1 MTMVESVLQVYT
13 NIRGSR
19 ILLCAPSNSAAD
31 LLVGSQLPGL
41 MLVNCLACLVIT
53 ITHYYVMTL
62 YVKLFV
68 KYLSTLLMHFT

>member
-31 LLVGSQLPGL
+31 LLVGFQLPGL
-41 MLVNCLACLVIT
+41 MLVNCLKCLLGT
-53 ITHYYVMTL
+53 ITHTYYVC
-62 YVKLFV
+62 LFSPIIS
-68 KYLSTLLMHFT
+68 YNEQ